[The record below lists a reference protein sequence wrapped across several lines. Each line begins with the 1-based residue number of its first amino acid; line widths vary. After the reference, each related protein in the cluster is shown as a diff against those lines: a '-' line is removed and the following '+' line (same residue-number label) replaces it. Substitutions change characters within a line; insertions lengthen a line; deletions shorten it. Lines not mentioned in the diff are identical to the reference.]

1 MKQMGDGHVQPCVG
15 DGLVGDL
22 LVGSLVHGGGSVLLS
37 RGSVSLS
44 ELDEVASEELSE
56 SNEDPDD
63 ELPAGM
69 VDACVDDGVRMS
81 HVTNP
86 SPRRGE
92 GDQYA
97 NRAHGS

>member
-1 MKQMGDGHVQPCVG
+1 M
-15 DGLVGDL
+15 
-22 LVGSLVHGGGSVLLS
+22 
-37 RGSVSLS
+37 
-44 ELDEVASEELSE
+44 ASEELSE